1 MRKFF
6 TRLTGIV
13 LIGTALLGLAT
24 SITGVVGVWSI
35 KDNVQAA
42 LQSLLN
48 TTDSTLQ
55 VTADGLQVADNSLT
69 QARTAVDTLVNTIQ
83 TTGKS
88 MQEALPLLDTVTR
101 ITTQDLP
108 GTVLATQVALDA
120 AQTSAMIIDNTMQ
133 LLSSIPL
140 LGIQKPAVEAP
151 LSTAIE
157 EVSKSLDPVP
167 SSLASMEES
176 FTTAS
181 QNVTTFEGKFN
192 QIAGDIGRI
201 GTSLDTARGVVTR
214 YQDLVA
220 GLQAKIDRANRR
232 LPGTITLAA
241 WLCTAM
247 LAWLALTQLA
257 ILGQG
262 LEMAGVKWMQPPA
275 AIIAKDEPVATSP
288 AVEEA
293 ADATPAEVKAEDE
306 KTADAAATQPDE
318 SR

>member
-13 LIGTALLGLAT
+13 LIGTALLGLAS
-24 SITGVVGVWSI
+24 SIAGVVGVWTI
-35 KDNVQAA
+35 KDDVQSV

-48 TTDSTLQ
+48 TTASTLR
-55 VTADGLQVADNSLT
+55 VTADGLQVADHSLT

-133 LLSSIPL
+133 LLSNIPL

-157 EVSKSLDPVP
+157 EVSKSLDPMP
-167 SSLASMEES
+167 SSLASMEAS
-176 FTTAS
+176 FNTAS

-201 GTSLDTARGVVTR
+201 GESLDTARGVVTR

-220 GLQAKIDRANRR
+220 GLQAKVERANRR

-241 WLCTAM
+241 WLCTI
-247 LAWLALTQLA
+247 LLVWLSLTQLA
-257 ILGQG
+257 VLGQG

-275 AIIAKDEPVATSP
+275 ATTATNEPAAASAAP
-288 AVEEA
+288 EEA
-293 ADATPAEVKAEDE
+293 ADVTPAEDE
-306 KTADAAATQPDE
+306 KPAESAANETDQNAQH
-318 SR
+318 